1 MLYLCHLLT
10 NTGKEVQGS
19 IKWVI
24 KSHRMHMVGDLLLA
38 WHDHYGLCT
47 FSVQGLCTFSVQGLH
62 LRDYNF
68 ESIAIPA
75 VYNMLELKELLDE

>member
-10 NTGKEVQGS
+10 DTGKEVQGS

-47 FSVQGLCTFSVQGLH
+47 FSVQGLY
-62 LRDYNF
+62 LRNYNF

>member
-10 NTGKEVQGS
+10 DTGKEVQGS
-19 IKWVI
+19 VKWVI

-47 FSVQGLCTFSVQGLH
+47 FSVQGFY

>member
-1 MLYLCHLLT
+1 MLYLCHLINGRGQDILG
-10 NTGKEVQGS
+10 NS
-19 IKWVI
+19 KWVI
-24 KSHRMHMVGDLLLA
+24 KSHKAHMVGDLLLA
-38 WHDHYGLCT
+38 WHDAYGLCS
-47 FSVQGLCTFSVQGLH
+47 FSVQGFH

>member
-10 NTGKEVQGS
+10 DTGKEVQGS
-19 IKWVI
+19 SKWVI
-24 KSHRMHMVGDLLLA
+24 KSHKAHMVGDLLLA
-38 WHDHYGLCT
+38 WHDHYGLCS
-47 FSVQGLCTFSVQGLH
+47 FSVQGIY
-62 LRDYNF
+62 LRNDNL

>member
-10 NTGKEVQGS
+10 DTGKEVQGS

-47 FSVQGLCTFSVQGLH
+47 FSVQGLY

>member
-10 NTGKEVQGS
+10 DTGKEVQGS

-38 WHDHYGLCT
+38 WHDAYGLCS
-47 FSVQGLCTFSVQGLH
+47 FSVQGFY
-62 LRDYNF
+62 LRNDNL

>member
-10 NTGKEVQGS
+10 DTGKEVQGS

-47 FSVQGLCTFSVQGLH
+47 FSVQGFH

>member
-10 NTGKEVQGS
+10 DTGKEVQGS

-38 WHDHYGLCT
+38 WHDHYGLCS
-47 FSVQGLCTFSVQGLH
+47 FSVQGIY
-62 LRDYNF
+62 LRNDNL
-68 ESIAIPA
+68 ESIAFPA
-75 VYNMLELKELLDE
+75 VYNILELKELLDE

>member
-10 NTGKEVQGS
+10 DTGKEVQGS
-19 IKWVI
+19 IKWVV
-24 KSHRMHMVGDLLLA
+24 KSHKAHMVGDLLLA
-38 WHDHYGLCT
+38 WNSHYGLCT
-47 FSVQGLCTFSVQGLH
+47 FSVQGIY
-62 LRDYNF
+62 LRNDNL